1 MGPTALTFYRA
12 AKRLKMWRVPVL
24 PGVMAALGK
33 RVHQCHVD
41 LEARLHT
48 SVELGYGGM
57 GVVVAPGV
65 EIGEGSFLS
74 QNVSVEP
81 EFGVAGVPKIGRN
94 VFVGVGAKILGPV
107 TVGDGAV
114 IGANAVVTS
123 DVAPGAVVAG
133 IPARELKRASHG
145 QREERGPRTKGLA
158 PRGTPGR

>member
-12 AKRLKMWRVPVL
+12 ARRLKTWGVPVL
-24 PGVMAALGK
+24 PEVVAAVGT
-33 RVHQCHVD
+33 RMHQCHVD
-41 LEARLHT
+41 LDARLHA

-74 QNVSVEP
+74 QNVSLEP
-81 EFGVAGVPKIGRN
+81 KFGVAGVPRIGRN
-94 VFVGVGAKILGPV
+94 VFVGVGAQILGPV

-123 DVAPGAVVAG
+123 NVAPGAVVAG
-133 IPARELKRASHG
+133 IPARELKRHQS
-145 QREERGPRTKGLA
+145 
-158 PRGTPGR
+158 

>member
-12 AKRLKMWRVPVL
+12 AKRLKTWGVPVL
-24 PGVMAALGK
+24 PEVVAAVGT
-33 RVHQCHVD
+33 RMHQCHVD
-41 LEARLHT
+41 LESRLHA

-65 EIGEGSFLS
+65 EVGEGSFLS

-81 EFGVAGVPKIGRN
+81 EPGVPGAPRIGRN
-94 VFVGVGAKILGPV
+94 VYVGVGAQIVGPV

-114 IGANAVVTS
+114 IGAGAVVTA

-133 IPARELKRASHG
+133 IPARELKRKA
-145 QREERGPRTKGLA
+145 Q
-158 PRGTPGR
+158 

>member
-12 AKRLKMWRVPVL
+12 AKRLKTWGVPVL
-24 PGVMAALGK
+24 PGVVAAVGT
-33 RVHQCHVD
+33 RMHQCHVD
-41 LEARLHT
+41 LESRLHS

-65 EIGEGSFLS
+65 EIGAGSFLS

-81 EFGVAGVPKIGRN
+81 KPGVAGVPRIGRN
-94 VFVGVGAKILGPV
+94 VYVGVGAQILGPV

-114 IGANAVVTS
+114 IGANAVITA

-133 IPARELKRASHG
+133 IPGRELKRKE
-145 QREERGPRTKGLA
+145 Q
-158 PRGTPGR
+158 GTT

>member
-12 AKRLKMWRVPVL
+12 AKRLKTWHVPVL
-24 PGVMAALGK
+24 PDVVAAVGT
-33 RVHQCHVD
+33 RMHQCHVD
-41 LEARLHT
+41 LAAELHA

-81 EFGVAGVPKIGRN
+81 KPGVVGAPRIGRN
-94 VFVGVGAKILGPV
+94 VYVGVGAQILGPV

-114 IGANAVVTS
+114 IGANAVVTA
-123 DVAPGAVVAG
+123 DVEPGAVIAG
-133 IPARELKRASHG
+133 IPARELKRKS
-145 QREERGPRTKGLA
+145 R
-158 PRGTPGR
+158 